1 MGDQKMRESRSP
13 ASDKAASLKLDCRD
27 DYGENNKS
35 RRKNI
40 PLFKAQ
46 SNRRAR
52 HSAKVAVEQTIESS
66 GDVTDAKL
74 ANADKKALH
83 PFKTKHSDRPLGE
96 CLELRKKR

>member
-1 MGDQKMRESRSP
+1 MGDQKTRETRSP
-13 ASDKAASLKLDCRD
+13 SRDKALSLERDCRD

-35 RRKNI
+35 RRKSI

-52 HSAKVAVEQTIESS
+52 HAAKVAIDLVDDIQADSF
-66 GDVTDAKL
+66 DASL
-74 ANADKKALH
+74 ADADKKALH

-96 CLELRKKR
+96 CLELRKPR

>member
-1 MGDQKMRESRSP
+1 MGDQKARESRSP
-13 ASDKAASLKLDCRD
+13 ARDKAASLKLDCRD

-35 RRKNI
+35 RRKTI

-52 HSAKVAVEQTIESS
+52 HAAKIAVEQTIESS
-66 GDVTDAKL
+66 GDVTDARL
-74 ANADKKALH
+74 ANADSMALH

-96 CLELRKKR
+96 CLELRRKR